1 MDTSFYTAVR
11 GTMTQQTHMDILS
24 NNIANLNTNGYRT
37 KNASFLDLM
46 YYGLRGLD
54 EDMQAGTGATVRQT
68 DTDFSGAALLRTE
81 QEFDFAI
88 NGYGFFMIQNP
99 VDGSITYTRSGSFA
113 LSERADG
120 MYLAD
125 SLGNLVMDAQQ
136 NPIRYVNGEL
146 TALPGMFDF
155 VHTNGMISV
164 GDNYF
169 IPADKN
175 GAVMPAG
182 NATLVQG
189 VLENSNVDL
198 ADQMTKVIIS
208 QRAYSYML
216 RMVQTADE
224 VEQTINGLRG

>member
-11 GTMTQQTHMDILS
+11 GAMTQQTHMDILS
-24 NNIANLNTNGYRT
+24 NNIANINTSGYKT
-37 KNASFLDLM
+37 KDASFQDLM

-54 EDMQAGTGATVRQT
+54 EDMQAGTGTIVRQT
-68 DTDFSGAALLRTE
+68 DTDFSGAALLRTGRD
-81 QEFDFAI
+81 FDFAI
-88 NGYGFFMIQNP
+88 QGNGFFMIQDP
-99 VDGSITYTRSGSFA
+99 ADGDITYTRSGSFS

-125 SLGNLVMDAQQ
+125 SEGNLVLDAQQ

-155 VHTNGMISV
+155 ANTNGMMSV

-169 IPADKN
+169 VPVDKN
-175 GAVMPAG
+175 GPVMHAG

-189 VLENSNVDL
+189 SLENSNVDL
-198 ADQMTKVIIS
+198 ADQMSKVIIS
-208 QRAYSYML
+208 QRSYSYML

-224 VEQTINGLRG
+224 VEQTINELRG